1 MSALPLVYVCTPYAD
16 TTPAGIQRNVRFA
29 EMVCLL
35 VAQAGGAPYAPHLLL
50 TRFLHDAI
58 PEQRQMGINVGLRTL
73 EGSDVLLA
81 VLPPWRDALSRGMTA
96 ESAEA
101 TRLTIPVVFCPDAHA
116 LDDFLAK
123 LRRGEVVRRLV
134 PTPHGP

>member
-1 MSALPLVYVCTPYAD
+1 MNNLPLVYVCTPYAD

-50 TRFLHDAI
+50 TRFLHDHI
-58 PEQRQMGINVGLRTL
+58 PEQREMGIQCGLRTM
-73 EGSDVLLA
+73 EGSDLLLA
-81 VLPPWRDALSRGMTA
+81 ALPPWRDALSRGMKA
-96 ESAEA
+96 ESETAGK
-101 TRLTIPVVFCPDAHA
+101 LGLPVVLCPDAPA
-116 LDDFLAK
+116 LDDFLDK
-123 LRRGEVVRRLV
+123 LRRGQVVRRLA